1 MVSENRILARKINKA
16 GTLWENRGAL
26 ESRLSVLNQR
36 LVDVIAMFSPVS
48 PEDAKKFQLKQQQVI
63 EKIVKGTG
71 IRIKTFSWL
80 PITSP
85 FLHLIP
91 VKMVGEGSPKDFYEV
106 VRQLE
111 ARPEFVEIASLSIRK
126 FGNKNIAT
134 GDFEISFYALDP
146 EKMKSKNRLP
156 LEEVR
161 ILRGGKNLD
170 DWLIRGLAIET
181 NQTRAVLPIARR
193 LLIIP

>member
-1 MVSENRILARKINKA
+1 MKKKRSKQLGFLLVLILAGIRFVFVPLWDQHSDAVSENQVLARKINKA
-16 GTLWENRGAL
+16 HALWENRGEL
-26 ESRLSVLNQR
+26 ESRLSVLKQR
-36 LVDVIAMFSPVS
+36 LADVSAMFPPVS
-48 PEDAKKFQLKQQQVI
+48 PEDAKNFQLKQQQVI

-71 IRIKTFSWL
+71 IRIKTLSWL

-146 EKMKSKNRLP
+146 EKMKSK
-156 LEEVR
+156 
-161 ILRGGKNLD
+161 
-170 DWLIRGLAIET
+170 
-181 NQTRAVLPIARR
+181 
-193 LLIIP
+193 